1 MPVFT
6 EGEYIM
12 MHEFYDPANLQ
23 KIKVAIP
30 LLYSRLEKLLTGIHK
45 CWLVLISDP
54 APSNETRILYLLDL
68 MDLMDDFS
76 KICKSLRVE
85 YHMRTGRQFFKRI
98 NNFNQRRTML
108 RIALAMYDDLTSQ

>member
-23 KIKVAIP
+23 KLKVTTP
-30 LLYSRLEKLLTGIHK
+30 LLYSQLEKLLTGIHK

-54 APSNETRILYLLDL
+54 APSNETRIPGSDGS
-68 MDLMDDFS
+68 D
-76 KICKSLRVE
+76 
-85 YHMRTGRQFFKRI
+85 GRLFEG
-98 NNFNQRRTML
+98 L
-108 RIALAMYDDLTSQ
+108 

>member
-1 MPVFT
+1 
-6 EGEYIM
+6 M

-30 LLYSRLEKLLTGIHK
+30 LLYSRLEKLLTGIHR

-68 MDLMDDFS
+68 MDDFS
-76 KICKSLRVE
+76 KVCKSLRVE
-85 YHMRTGRQFFKRI
+85 YHTRTGRQFFKRI
-98 NNFNQRRTML
+98 NNFSCRRTML

>member
-1 MPVFT
+1 
-6 EGEYIM
+6 M

-30 LLYSRLEKLLTGIHK
+30 LLYSQLEKLLTGIHK

-54 APSNETRILYLLDL
+54 TPSKETIILYLLYL

>member
-23 KIKVAIP
+23 KLKVTTP
-30 LLYSRLEKLLTGIHK
+30 LLYSQLEKLLTGIHK

-54 APSNETRILYLLDL
+54 APSNETRILYLLDR
-68 MDLMDDFS
+68 MDYFS